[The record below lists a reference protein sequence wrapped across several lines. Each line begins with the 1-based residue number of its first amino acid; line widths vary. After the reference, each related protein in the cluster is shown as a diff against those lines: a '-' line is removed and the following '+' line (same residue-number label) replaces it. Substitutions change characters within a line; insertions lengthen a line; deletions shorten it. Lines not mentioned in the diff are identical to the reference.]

1 MALRLR
7 PQLVIGP
14 PDSGVPLGAL
24 AAGIGFRIAHENGW
38 ALLERPGIWNGPT
51 RCMSTGQ
58 GPLAAIAKF
67 AVLVGR
73 SNENHSTDVSW
84 MILGEEARHERPDGV
99 SNHQE
104 RRAFA
109 CTVESG
115 A

>member
-1 MALRLR
+1 
-7 PQLVIGP
+7 
-14 PDSGVPLGAL
+14 
-24 AAGIGFRIAHENGW
+24 
-38 ALLERPGIWNGPT
+38 
-51 RCMSTGQ
+51 
-58 GPLAAIAKF
+58 LAAIAKF